1 MNIVKYISGDFP
13 GSPEAKTP
21 CSQYKRLGLIPDQG
35 SRSLMPKLRV
45 FMQQLKILLAAKR
58 PSRAKTNYFKKETS
72 EKQVK
77 CVHDHCYYKIS
88 IINT

>member
-21 CSQYKRLGLIPDQG
+21 CSQYRRLGLIPDQG

-45 FMQQLKILLAAKR
+45 FMRQLKILLAAK
-58 PSRAKTNYFKKETS
+58 KTQQSKNKLF
-72 EKQVK
+72 
-77 CVHDHCYYKIS
+77 
-88 IINT
+88 